1 MGCYCDSEQKGMLVH
16 SCIAVTE
23 SGLPVGIIHQEAFT
37 RKKHKDDTA
46 TKEEKK
52 THPIEEKEG
61 FRWINTLR
69 QANNLIPDGIGHVTG
84 KVIFMNYLLTPKN
97 LVKNFW

>member
-1 MGCYCDSEQKGMLVH
+1 MDGMGYDCDSEQKGRMVH

-37 RKKHKDDTA
+37 RKKRKDDTA

-52 THPIEEKEG
+52 ARPIEEKEG
-61 FRWINTLR
+61 FR
-69 QANNLIPDGIGHVTG
+69 
-84 KVIFMNYLLTPKN
+84 
-97 LVKNFW
+97 